1 MLMNAV
7 WLEETFVKKMDHV
20 TIYQDHLTAHVW
32 KVGLVLIALRTLMNA
47 AMLGVIF
54 VKIMEC
60 VTISQVHLTV
70 HV

>member
-1 MLMNAV
+1 MNAAM
-7 WLEETFVKKMDHV
+7 LEVTFVKILQRV
-20 TIYQDHLTAHVW
+20 TIYQDHLTVHVW
-32 KVGLVLIALRTLMNA
+32 KVGLVEIVLRTLMNA

-60 VTISQVHLTV
+60 VTIYQDHLAV